1 MLYFLFICSIQS
13 ECRSSIICF
22 FVFLNLNSADGIA
35 LVTAGR
41 TALGNSL
48 GQLSEKGIN
57 HAYDEVF

>member
-1 MLYFLFICSIQS
+1 MLCFLFICSIQS
-13 ECRSSIICF
+13 ECRSSIVCS
-22 FVFLNLNSADGIA
+22 FVFLNLSSADGIA